1 MLRQTIP
8 KLPRHLLK
16 SATHFGSDFQSTQTP
31 FQDNSHKRH
40 SRRITT
46 MAAPD
51 VASLLR
57 SLDKWDQAWAKHDP
71 NELQKLLAPDCTLH
85 ADGVLFENDLKGA
98 DAILDIHK
106 RYFSTFDFNHEPIA
120 CAANPETRSGFAFW
134 QDHNV
139 RRKEGDQGAGTSIAG
154 MWKAVFNQDCS
165 AIQDIY
171 FLRQLHQEEAEHK
184 LKDPKSI
191 AKGGVDSSRYPKA
204 PATMTATESEAQK
217 HKEEQK
223 AARYAAE
230 QYSKI
235 WQTGDTSIAEK
246 IMDENVKSTD
256 LMHGG
261 ELQGR
266 QSWCD
271 MIKKVFENWKPT
283 TSSYDVGVS
292 LDGRV
297 ALVHWISEGA
307 ESHQGAEPDQNIKM
321 FGLNMLQ
328 INPENGKIVESIG
341 FRQLSPVERE
351 MMMKPDAFK
360 RAKEQ

>member
-204 PATMTATESEAQK
+204 PATMTATESEAPK
-217 HKEEQK
+217 
-223 AARYAAE
+223 
-230 QYSKI
+230 
-235 WQTGDTSIAEK
+235 T
-246 IMDENVKSTD
+246 
-256 LMHGG
+256 
-261 ELQGR
+261 
-266 QSWCD
+266 
-271 MIKKVFENWKPT
+271 
-283 TSSYDVGVS
+283 
-292 LDGRV
+292 
-297 ALVHWISEGA
+297 
-307 ESHQGAEPDQNIKM
+307 
-321 FGLNMLQ
+321 
-328 INPENGKIVESIG
+328 
-341 FRQLSPVERE
+341 
-351 MMMKPDAFK
+351 
-360 RAKEQ
+360 